1 MRKIV
6 TALATLLLV
15 AGGALAQTFVNTVG
29 SDDGV
34 AIAGYDVVAFFT
46 QKKAVGGSPSC
57 RASRYGRRTSP
68 GRAGSRKL
76 AMNPITV
83 VRNAVENRVGPI
95 DASRYC
101 QRAARRA

>member
-46 QKKAVGGSPSC
+46 QKKAVGGNPAFVHEHLGAKWQFSSAETLNAF
-57 RASRYGRRTSP
+57 RADPDKYMP
-68 GRAGSRKL
+68 A
-76 AMNPITV
+76 P
-83 VRNAVENRVGPI
+83 
-95 DASRYC
+95 D
-101 QRAARRA
+101 